1 MTMTVRITHC
11 GPSNHECNVNLVVCE
26 PNSLAY
32 EKTIES
38 HTLKI
43 DESVDVMIYGSN
55 RYINIIETAPR
66 EDT

>member
-1 MTMTVRITHC
+1 MTMTVKITNC
-11 GPSNHECNVNLVVCE
+11 GPSNHECNVNLVVCD
-26 PNSLAY
+26 PNG
-32 EKTIES
+32 IEYDKAIER

-43 DESVDVMIYGSN
+43 DESVDVMIYGRN